1 LRGYDASNPGRGN
14 GKSPHPRS
22 PERRTAAILFL
33 ALWREGR
40 LFARMKTLTIG
51 LTQFAAVEDPS
62 ANLDRSER
70 LVRNAAAKGAQ
81 VICLQEMCSTLYFCR
96 REDPDLFRYAEA
108 IPGDTT
114 ARFGAIAKELGVVI
128 VLPLFERRA
137 TGLYHNTAAVLDA
150 DGTFLGKYRK
160 MHIPEDPG
168 FHEKF
173 YFTPGDLGYRVWE
186 TAFGKIGVLICWDQ
200 WYPEAARL
208 TAMQG
213 ANVLFYPTAIGWL
226 AEEKDT
232 LGKSQ
237 HHAWE
242 TVQKGHGVANGCFV
256 AAANR
261 VGREGDTI
269 FWGQSFVSNPY
280 GEVMAR
286 TSTTEETAEAVV
298 CDLGQLEEF
307 RNIWPFFRDRRI
319 DSYEPILRRWID

>member
-1 LRGYDASNPGRGN
+1 
-14 GKSPHPRS
+14 
-22 PERRTAAILFL
+22 
-33 ALWREGR
+33 
-40 LFARMKTLTIG
+40 MKTLTIG
-51 LTQFAAVEDPS
+51 LTQFAAAEDP
-62 ANLDRSER
+62 AVNLDSAER
-70 LVRNAAAKGAQ
+70 LVRAAAAKGAQ

-96 REDPDLFRYAEA
+96 TEDPALFRYAEP

-114 ARFGAIAKELGVVI
+114 ARFGAIARELGVVI

-150 DGTFLGKYRK
+150 DGSFLGKYRK

-186 TAFGKIGVLICWDQ
+186 TTFGRIGVLICWDQ

-226 AEEKDT
+226 AEEQDT
-232 LGKSQ
+232 LGEAQ
-237 HHAWE
+237 HRAWE
-242 TVQKGHGVANGCFV
+242 TVQKGHAVANGCFV
-256 AAANR
+256 AASNR
-261 VGREGDTI
+261 IGREGDTI

-280 GEVMAR
+280 GEVLSR
-286 TSTTEETAEAVV
+286 TSADEESAEAIV
-298 CDLGQLEEF
+298 CDLEQLEEF

-319 DSYEPILRRWID
+319 DSYDPLLKRWLD